1 MQPVTMDAV
10 AMSTRDSRQTDSE
23 TQWYEPGGPGR
34 AFFGVLGRPRTY
46 LGFVYT
52 LAVAFALGV
61 TWFTV
66 LVTLIAVG
74 TSLTITLVG
83 IPILVF
89 TLYAWGWMAE
99 LERVASNSL
108 LGTSIPPIRYNQ
120 PSKPGWW
127 SALKARLAS
136 TVTWRSFV
144 FVFLVRFVQGT
155 VVFALAVTFISIPL
169 GFLTAPLVAE
179 IGSGVDLLFWRIEN
193 WYTGLIFAI
202 AGIPALA
209 LAAHANNGIAWLS
222 ARLTEAFL
230 TTPETYPAPSQ
241 SYAAPAPAAPIA
253 PAAATSP
260 ATPTAAPAAPAPATP
275 PSIASAA
282 AATEPARPPGV
293 MASVSTQTNE
303 VLDQLKVATREIS
316 GQAKSAW
323 TDFEQ
328 RTSAAVKAWNQPAAV
343 TPPAESPETASPA
356 APAESASDPQPPTTL
371 EARDLPLEPEAPAA
385 TTPTETTF
393 SASSGGEPP
402 SEPLDADTA
411 PADRLPIVEVDVV
424 ARIVRIDGRELEVTR
439 REFDLLALFAA
450 NPGRAFSREE
460 LLDRIWKNEYDITDR
475 TIDTHVQRL
484 RKKLGA
490 AAESIQTVWGVGYR
504 FAPPSSDD

>member
-10 AMSTRDSRQTDSE
+10 AMSTRDSRPTNSE

-46 LGFVYT
+46 LGFIYT

-89 TLYAWGWMAE
+89 TIYAWGWMAE
-99 LERVASNSL
+99 VERAASNGL
-108 LGTSIPPIRYNQ
+108 LGTSIPPIRYNR
-120 PSKPGWW
+120 PAKPGWW
-127 SALKARLAS
+127 ASFKSRLTS
-136 TVTWRSFV
+136 PVTWRSL
-144 FVFLVRFVQGT
+144 VFLLIVRFIHGT
-155 VVFALAVTFISIPL
+155 IVFSLAVTFISIPL
-169 GFLTAPLVAE
+169 GFLTAPLLAE
-179 IGSGVDLLFWRIEN
+179 VGSGVDIVFWRIEN

-202 AGIPALA
+202 AGLPLLV
-209 LAAHANNGIAWLS
+209 LAAHANNGLAWLS

-230 TTPETYPAPSQ
+230 TTSEP
-241 SYAAPAPAAPIA
+241 APAPTNAV
-253 PAAATSP
+253 
-260 ATPTAAPAAPAPATP
+260 ATPQPAAPAPVVAPVAPVASVPPGPTPAMEPVAPVP
-275 PSIASAA
+275 PSPSSQETAPRPLAS
-282 AATEPARPPGV
+282 R
-293 MASVSTQTNE
+293 TNE
-303 VLDQLKVATREIS
+303 IVGQLKEVTRDI
-316 GQAKSAW
+316 GDQAKSAW
-323 TDFEQ
+323 SDFEQ

-343 TPPAESPETASPA
+343 AESTEA
-356 APAESASDPQPPTTL
+356 A
-371 EARDLPLEPEAPAA
+371 EAPAA
-385 TTPTETTF
+385 TEAPSEAEQQPAVEARAVAIET
-393 SASSGGEPP
+393 ASSEQPARAEAAAGGEPP
-402 SEPLDADTA
+402 SDNARDDSIAE
-411 PADRLPIVEVDVV
+411 DRLPVVEVDVV
-424 ARIVRIDGRELEVTR
+424 ARIVRIDGKELEVTR

-504 FAPPSSDD
+504 FAPPSAED

>member
-10 AMSTRDSRQTDSE
+10 AMSTREPRQTESE

-34 AFFGVLGRPRTY
+34 TFFGVLGRPRTY

-66 LVTLIAVG
+66 LVTLIAIG

-99 LERVASNSL
+99 VERAASNGL
-108 LGTSIPPIRYNQ
+108 LGTSIPPIRYNV
-120 PSKPGWW
+120 PSRPGWW
-127 SALKARLAS
+127 PSFKARLTS
-136 TVTWRSFV
+136 PVTWRSLF
-144 FVFLVRFVQGT
+144 FLLIVRFVHGT
-155 VVFALAVTFISIPL
+155 IVFSLAVTLISIPF
-169 GFLTAPLVAE
+169 GFLTAPLLAEVA
-179 IGSGVDLLFWRIEN
+179 GGVDIVFWRIEN
-193 WYTGLIFAI
+193 WYTGLIFA
-202 AGIPALA
+202 AVALPFLA
-209 LAAHANNGIAWLS
+209 LAAHANNGMAWLS

-230 TTPETYPAPSQ
+230 TTS
-241 SYAAPAPAAPIA
+241 APAPAV
-253 PAAATSP
+253 
-260 ATPTAAPAAPAPATP
+260 APAAPSAPSPVPATTPAFASQPAGAVPTGTPASTAPAPP
-275 PSIASAA
+275 PSTTASG
-282 AATEPARPPGV
+282 PRPL
-293 MASVSTQTNE
+293 ASRTNE
-303 VLDQLKVATREIS
+303 IVDQLKGATRDI
-316 GQAKSAW
+316 GDQAKSAW

-328 RTSAAVKAWNQPAAV
+328 RTSAAVKAWNQPGA
-343 TPPAESPETASPA
+343 TPA
-356 APAESASDPQPPTTL
+356 APESPAETAPTTSSTDAPGTVDAAAPTTMETREFGTES
-371 EARDLPLEPEAPAA
+371 EATAAPAA
-385 TTPTETTF
+385 MEPTAPTT
-393 SASSGGEPP
+393 AGGEPP
-402 SEPLDADTA
+402 PGASDDEGTA
-411 PADRLPIVEVDVV
+411 AERLPVVEVDVV
-424 ARIVRIDGRELEVTR
+424 ARIVRIDGKELEVTR

-504 FAPPSSDD
+504 FAPPSAGD

>member
-10 AMSTRDSRQTDSE
+10 AMSTREPRQAE
-23 TQWYEPGGPGR
+23 TENQWYEPGGPGR
-34 AFFGVLGRPRTY
+34 TFFGVLGRPRTY

-99 LERVASNSL
+99 VERAASNGL
-108 LGTSIPPIRYNQ
+108 LGTSIPPIRYNA
-120 PSKPGWW
+120 PSRPGWW
-127 SALKARLAS
+127 PSFKARLTS
-136 TVTWRSFV
+136 PVTWRSL
-144 FVFLVRFVQGT
+144 VFLLIVRFVHGT
-155 VVFALAVTFISIPL
+155 IVFSLAVTLISIPF
-169 GFLTAPLVAE
+169 GFLTAPLLAE
-179 IGSGVDLLFWRIEN
+179 IGSGVDIVFWRIEN
-193 WYTGLIFAI
+193 WYTGLIFA
-202 AGIPALA
+202 AVALPFLA
-209 LAAHANNGIAWLS
+209 LAAHANNGLAWLS

-230 TTPETYPAPSQ
+230 TTSEPVPAV
-241 SYAAPAPAAPIA
+241 APAAPSA
-253 PAAATSP
+253 PS
-260 ATPTAAPAAPAPATP
+260 PAPATTPAFANQPGGAVPPEAPASTAPVPPP
-275 PSIASAA
+275 PSTTAAGPRPLAS
-282 AATEPARPPGV
+282 R
-293 MASVSTQTNE
+293 TNE
-303 VLDQLKVATREIS
+303 IVDQLKGATRDI
-316 GQAKSAW
+316 GDQARSAW
-323 TDFEQ
+323 SDFEQ
-328 RTSAAVKAWNQPAAV
+328 RTSAAVKAWNQPGAASA
-343 TPPAESPETASPA
+343 PPESPEAANAP
-356 APAESASDPQPPTTL
+356 APAESASDPQPATTL
-371 EARDLPLEPEAPAA
+371 EARDLPSEPGAPAA
-385 TTPTETTF
+385 PAAIEPTAPTSTSTP
-393 SASSGGEPP
+393 GGDEPP
-402 SEPLDADTA
+402 PGA
-411 PADRLPIVEVDVV
+411 PGDDSAAAERLPVVEVDVV
-424 ARIVRIDGRELEVTR
+424 ARIVRIDGKELEVTR